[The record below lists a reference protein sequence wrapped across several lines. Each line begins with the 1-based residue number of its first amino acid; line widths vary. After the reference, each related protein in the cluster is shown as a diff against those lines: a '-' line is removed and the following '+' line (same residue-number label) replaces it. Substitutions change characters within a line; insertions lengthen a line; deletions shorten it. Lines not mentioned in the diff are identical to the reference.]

1 MLRRFRLRARLTQEE
16 LAERSGLSVRT
27 IRGLESGRQRNPQL
41 GSLRQLAGAMGL
53 DANDRDELVATTLSA
68 RPEPAEAEAV
78 LPRQLPAAPAWFTG
92 RHRELDGLVAAMQ
105 PSAAATIAA
114 VSGAGGIGKT
124 WLVLRWAHQFRDRFP
139 DGQLFVDLRGFS
151 PNSEPLDPLTAV
163 RGFLHGLGVDPAR
176 MAGRIDE
183 DSALYRSTVAGKRM
197 LIVLDNAAGVDQ
209 VVPLLPGTPACTVL
223 VTSRM
228 ILTPLLHR
236 YGAHHLS
243 LSVFTEDDAYTLLT
257 LRLGDQRLA
266 AEPEA
271 VAELVALCGR
281 YPLALAI
288 MTARALAFPDIP
300 LAELTAELRE
310 SRLDAL
316 DDDDPTASQPAVMS
330 WSLRALTDEQRIAF
344 GLLGIAP
351 GADIGLPAAASLT
364 GLPPRRTRSVLRKLE
379 EASLLCRKPGDR
391 YAMHDIIRCYAV
403 HTASTTLAEEERE
416 SALRRMVDFHGH
428 AAHVADRV

>member
-1 MLRRFRLRARLTQEE
+1 LRHERESVLRRFRLRARLTQEE

-53 DANDRDELVATTLSA
+53 DANDRDELVATPLSA
-68 RPEPAEAEAV
+68 TPAPAVAAPV

-163 RGFLHGLGVDPAR
+163 RGFLHG
-176 MAGRIDE
+176 
-183 DSALYRSTVAGKRM
+183 YRSTVAGKRM

-416 SALRRMVDFHGH
+416 SALRRMVDFHVH